1 MGNNF
6 DPKKITIAQVMRIP
20 CKLDENQNM
29 EDALAV
35 IHEND
40 VRYNAITS
48 KFDVKGIIL
57 IKALKYYYK

>member
-1 MGNNF
+1 VGNNL
-6 DPKKITIAQVMRIP
+6 DPNKITIAQVMRIP